1 MESDNTVALGLAET
15 TRDRM
20 YKASDAFTFY
30 FCKKCHNK
38 AEANRITKFQYCRY
52 CDSKEFVREVD
63 MCFTTGLMME
73 EMNAMGIKMELEL
86 EDDDQ

>member
-1 MESDNTVALGLAET
+1 MESDNTVALGLPET

-30 FCKKCHNK
+30 FCKKCQNK
-38 AEANRITKFQYCRY
+38 AEANRMTRFQYCKY

-63 MCFTTGLMME
+63 MCFTTGFDDGRNE
-73 EMNAMGIKMELEL
+73 CYGYQDGIRIRRR
-86 EDDDQ
+86 